1 MTATAQVRAIVFD
14 MDGVLIDSHPAHRVA
29 WQQFLRSVSV
39 DLDHSDLA
47 YILEGRTR
55 TEILRHFLGELPQAQ
70 LEEYGQRKDE
80 IFRNLEHS
88 IRPAPGVL
96 DFLRELD
103 RRGLARAVATSAS
116 EIRTAS
122 TLERLGMGGYFD
134 AVVTAA
140 DVSVGKPHPQVYQLA
155 CACLNVQPQQA
166 LAFDDAPAGVQAARS
181 AGMRCIGVTS
191 NGRTN
196 ALLQAGA
203 ERVIDSFAG
212 LAMDSVLTGSLAS
225 LDTSPVGHS
234 R

>member
-1 MTATAQVRAIVFD
+1 MAAGTQIRAIVFD
-14 MDGVLIDSHPAHRVA
+14 MDGVLIDSHPAHRAA
-29 WQQFLRSVSV
+29 WQQFLRSISIQVS
-39 DLDHSDLA
+39 DQSLE

-55 TEILRHFLGELPQAQ
+55 TEILRHFLGELPPAQ
-70 LEEYGQRKDE
+70 LEAYGKRKDD
-80 IFRNLEHS
+80 ILRQLEHY

-103 RRGLARAVATSAS
+103 RRGLTRAVATSAS

-140 DVSVGKPHPQVYQLA
+140 DVSAGKPHPQVYQLA
-155 CACLNVQPQQA
+155 CACLSVQPQQA

-191 NGRTN
+191 NGGSN
-196 ALLQAGA
+196 ALLEAGA
-203 ERVIDSFAG
+203 EQVIPSFTGLAIDSI
-212 LAMDSVLTGSLAS
+212 L
-225 LDTSPVGHS
+225 HS
-234 R
+234 NSRSARLFR